1 MKEWNENK
9 LDQELD
15 ALLNEIPETEQ
26 DEFEK
31 RVEKYI
37 NRRIRKIVHKTLASV
52 LIIVILLLGI
62 INPFLNLCCLNP
74 SKTNGADTIS
84 IYHDVMQDYYE
95 TTSPFTE
102 ITHMDVKKKGFSRY
116 EIIMM
121 VSNHI
126 EPLIWGRSNVTWD
139 MAMGKI
145 THTNDNNGYLATK
158 MGRFDILHYV
168 ENSDGSLIQVHP
180 LKQETIE
187 QIQKLPESSN
197 IYLCLTA
204 EEPQT
209 LDNIRSYNVKLDW
222 IQIYQPNVDFN
233 GGLSL
238 RLQAAHKDTDKRA
251 DMSDK
256 ELLDVYLSNLENL
269 IAHKDMWH
277 QFELPSGNVV
287 YCDANLIDK
296 TYEDAKNLE
305 TLTTTNY
312 AICGERDDVLYYL
325 ENTDLTSVFIEDITL
340 Y

>member
-1 MKEWNENK
+1 MKEWNETK

-15 ALLNEIPETEQ
+15 ALLSEIPEPEQ

-52 LIIVILLLGI
+52 LVIIILLLGI
-62 INPFLNLCCLNP
+62 INPLLNLCCLNP
-74 SKTNGADTIS
+74 AKTNEDDVIS
-84 IYHDVMQDYYE
+84 IYHDVMRDYYE
-95 TTSPFTE
+95 TTTPFAE
-102 ITHMDVKKKGFSRY
+102 IVNMDVKKKGFSRY

-139 MAMGKI
+139 MALGKI
-145 THTNDNNGYLATK
+145 THMNDSNGYLATK
-158 MGRFDILHYV
+158 MGRFDIIHYV
-168 ENSDGSLIQVHP
+168 ENTDGSLIQVHP
-180 LKQETIE
+180 FKEE
-187 QIQKLPESSN
+187 AMDQIKKLPESSK

-204 EEPQT
+204 AEPQT
-209 LDNIRSYNVKLDW
+209 LEDIRSYDVDLEW

-238 RLQAAHKDTDKRA
+238 RLHSLHKETDMRNE
-251 DMSDK
+251 MSDR

-269 IAHKDMWH
+269 IAHKDMWRD
-277 QFELPSGNVV
+277 FELPSGNTV

-296 TYEDAKNLE
+296 TYEDAKTLE
-305 TLTTTNY
+305 SLTTKNY
-312 AICGERDDVLYYL
+312 CIYGERDDILSYL
-325 ENTDLTSVFIEDITL
+325 ENTDLPSVFIEDITL